1 MLLLG
6 TAARFALQV
15 MVWKGRS
22 LTLLVFLAGMMVP
35 PQMILLPLFTV
46 YFQTGLSGTLWPLIL
61 TYTGTGLPLT
71 VFMMATY
78 YPGVPREL
86 FEAATIDGAG
96 ILRAFWTI
104 SLPLVR
110 NALLTVGL
118 VQFFFIW
125 NDLLIA
131 LTFTNNQDL
140 RTIQVGLLN
149 FTGDFGATQYGPL
162 FAAIC
167 INVFGTLLIY
177 LFLNQKV
184 MKGLTSGALKGS
196 PRHRPA
202 SRPLTPRRGT
212 VPPRTPS
219 TLPHVARTLPHVATR
234 ERRGPPCTPLSP
246 PGSASYMCRT
256 CTRHRSRRPPT
267 HLDPAPGRRPGSVDE
282 LELARRG
289 GTRRTGRVDSA
300 EQVLVP
306 WPGDPLT
313 SRERATV
320 RVRVWT
326 PDATGPS
333 EWSTPADVEAGLLDP
348 ADWRAVPVGADWDE
362 DPESERRPARVRK
375 DFRLHRPVARAR
387 LYVTAHGLYEVEING
402 HPVGDEALAP
412 GWTVYPH
419 RLRYRTHDVTAH
431 LTEGANTVGAWL
443 GDGWY
448 RGKYGFDGG
457 TRNIYGTDQSL
468 IAQLEVEYDD
478 GTTHVVATDGTWKA
492 APGPILT
499 SGLYEGEVFDA
510 RLHHPCLGH
519 PVRGGHGGLDAGPH
533 GRT

>member
-1 MLLLG
+1 MATIDTPVKTSVGGSGHGPVRAPRTRRGRPGSRLWVKVVVALLLVVEVYPMIWMFLTSLKSNDDYLNNSTWSLPTTWEWSNYTEAWTTGHIGLYVQNSLLAVVPALALMLLLG
-6 TAARFALQV
+6 TAAGFALQI

-78 YPGVPREL
+78 YRGVPREL

-184 MKGLTSGALKGS
+184 MKGLTSGALKG
-196 PRHRPA
+196 
-202 SRPLTPRRGT
+202 
-212 VPPRTPS
+212 
-219 TLPHVARTLPHVATR
+219 
-234 ERRGPPCTPLSP
+234 
-246 PGSASYMCRT
+246 
-256 CTRHRSRRPPT
+256 
-267 HLDPAPGRRPGSVDE
+267 
-282 LELARRG
+282 
-289 GTRRTGRVDSA
+289 
-300 EQVLVP
+300 
-306 WPGDPLT
+306 
-313 SRERATV
+313 
-320 RVRVWT
+320 
-326 PDATGPS
+326 
-333 EWSTPADVEAGLLDP
+333 
-348 ADWRAVPVGADWDE
+348 
-362 DPESERRPARVRK
+362 
-375 DFRLHRPVARAR
+375 
-387 LYVTAHGLYEVEING
+387 
-402 HPVGDEALAP
+402 
-412 GWTVYPH
+412 
-419 RLRYRTHDVTAH
+419 
-431 LTEGANTVGAWL
+431 
-443 GDGWY
+443 
-448 RGKYGFDGG
+448 
-457 TRNIYGTDQSL
+457 
-468 IAQLEVEYDD
+468 
-478 GTTHVVATDGTWKA
+478 
-492 APGPILT
+492 
-499 SGLYEGEVFDA
+499 
-510 RLHHPCLGH
+510 
-519 PVRGGHGGLDAGPH
+519 
-533 GRT
+533 

>member
-1 MLLLG
+1 MAIDTPAKTSAGRWGGEPSTAAGPARRARAPRRLWVKIVVTLLLVVEIYPLIWMLLTSLKSNDDYLNNSTWSLPTTWEWGNYTEAWTTGHLGLYVQNSVLAVLPALALMLLLG
-6 TAARFALQV
+6 TAAGFALQI

-78 YPGVPREL
+78 YRTVPREL

-104 SLPLVR
+104 SVPMVR

-184 MKGLTSGALKGS
+184 MKGLTSGAVKG
-196 PRHRPA
+196 
-202 SRPLTPRRGT
+202 
-212 VPPRTPS
+212 
-219 TLPHVARTLPHVATR
+219 
-234 ERRGPPCTPLSP
+234 
-246 PGSASYMCRT
+246 
-256 CTRHRSRRPPT
+256 
-267 HLDPAPGRRPGSVDE
+267 
-282 LELARRG
+282 
-289 GTRRTGRVDSA
+289 
-300 EQVLVP
+300 
-306 WPGDPLT
+306 
-313 SRERATV
+313 
-320 RVRVWT
+320 
-326 PDATGPS
+326 
-333 EWSTPADVEAGLLDP
+333 
-348 ADWRAVPVGADWDE
+348 
-362 DPESERRPARVRK
+362 
-375 DFRLHRPVARAR
+375 
-387 LYVTAHGLYEVEING
+387 
-402 HPVGDEALAP
+402 
-412 GWTVYPH
+412 
-419 RLRYRTHDVTAH
+419 
-431 LTEGANTVGAWL
+431 
-443 GDGWY
+443 
-448 RGKYGFDGG
+448 
-457 TRNIYGTDQSL
+457 
-468 IAQLEVEYDD
+468 
-478 GTTHVVATDGTWKA
+478 
-492 APGPILT
+492 
-499 SGLYEGEVFDA
+499 
-510 RLHHPCLGH
+510 
-519 PVRGGHGGLDAGPH
+519 
-533 GRT
+533 

>member
-1 MLLLG
+1 MATIDTPVKTSASGSGRAPARAHRTRRGRRGSRLWVRIVVTFLLIVEIYPMIWMFLTSLKSNDDYLNNSTWSLPTTWEWSNYSEAWTTGHIGLYVQNSLLAVVPALALMLLLG
-6 TAARFALQV
+6 TAAGFALQI

-78 YPGVPREL
+78 YRTVPREL

-104 SLPLVR
+104 SVPLVR

-184 MKGLTSGALKGS
+184 MKGLTSGAVKG
-196 PRHRPA
+196 
-202 SRPLTPRRGT
+202 
-212 VPPRTPS
+212 
-219 TLPHVARTLPHVATR
+219 
-234 ERRGPPCTPLSP
+234 
-246 PGSASYMCRT
+246 
-256 CTRHRSRRPPT
+256 
-267 HLDPAPGRRPGSVDE
+267 
-282 LELARRG
+282 
-289 GTRRTGRVDSA
+289 
-300 EQVLVP
+300 
-306 WPGDPLT
+306 
-313 SRERATV
+313 
-320 RVRVWT
+320 
-326 PDATGPS
+326 
-333 EWSTPADVEAGLLDP
+333 
-348 ADWRAVPVGADWDE
+348 
-362 DPESERRPARVRK
+362 
-375 DFRLHRPVARAR
+375 
-387 LYVTAHGLYEVEING
+387 
-402 HPVGDEALAP
+402 
-412 GWTVYPH
+412 
-419 RLRYRTHDVTAH
+419 
-431 LTEGANTVGAWL
+431 
-443 GDGWY
+443 
-448 RGKYGFDGG
+448 
-457 TRNIYGTDQSL
+457 
-468 IAQLEVEYDD
+468 
-478 GTTHVVATDGTWKA
+478 
-492 APGPILT
+492 
-499 SGLYEGEVFDA
+499 
-510 RLHHPCLGH
+510 
-519 PVRGGHGGLDAGPH
+519 
-533 GRT
+533 